1 MELMTTQEVCE
12 YLGVNYNNLHQ
23 IQYRGQIKWVKREGK
38 RVFYNRLDVEGYK
51 AKRDKRKK

>member
-1 MELMTTQEVCE
+1 MTTQEVCE